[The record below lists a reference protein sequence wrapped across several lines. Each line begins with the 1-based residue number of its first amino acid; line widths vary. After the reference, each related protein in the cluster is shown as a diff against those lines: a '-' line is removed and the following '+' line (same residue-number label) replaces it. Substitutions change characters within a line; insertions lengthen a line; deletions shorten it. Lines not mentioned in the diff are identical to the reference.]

1 MYAIVKCYD
10 DVYYVCP
17 TSYIYTTRNNITKAK
32 YNDGRRYLATIVAKN
47 GKLKHFV
54 YKTG

>member
-1 MYAIVKCYD
+1 MYAIVKFYD

-17 TSYIYTTRNNITKAK
+17 TSYIYTRKNITKAK

-47 GKLKHFV
+47 GKLKLYV
-54 YKTG
+54 